1 MTILCYLIIG
11 VILLTAA
18 IVVFAYRHR
27 SKKMLKRLDQMLDTA
42 IEGEFTEDSFDESML
57 SAVES
62 KLAHYLAA
70 STVSARNL
78 REEKDKIKSL
88 IADISHQTKTPVT
101 NIMLYTELLSEQNL
115 SAENDRCVKALKQ
128 QTEKLRTLIDAL
140 VKTSRLETGIIALHP
155 SDGSLQPILRA
166 AADQLMPAA
175 KAKKISLIVTEK
187 DAKAV
192 FDPKWTE
199 EAIFNLLDNAVKY
212 TPEEGKITLYIT
224 EYPLFTAV
232 SVSDTGNGIPEEE
245 QPKIFQ
251 RFYRGKAHREENGIG
266 IGLCLV
272 RQIAENQGGYVKV
285 FSPKGQGATFSIY
298 IPRG

>member
-1 MTILCYLIIG
+1 
-11 VILLTAA
+11 
-18 IVVFAYRHR
+18 
-27 SKKMLKRLDQMLDTA
+27 
-42 IEGEFTEDSFDESML
+42 
-57 SAVES
+57 
-62 KLAHYLAA
+62 
-70 STVSARNL
+70 
-78 REEKDKIKSL
+78 
-88 IADISHQTKTPVT
+88 
-101 NIMLYTELLSEQNL
+101 
-115 SAENDRCVKALKQ
+115 
-128 QTEKLRTLIDAL
+128 
-140 VKTSRLETGIIALHP
+140 
-155 SDGSLQPILRA
+155 
-166 AADQLMPAA
+166 MPAA
-175 KAKKISLIVTEK
+175 KAKKISLIVTED

-251 RFYRGKAHREENGIG
+251 RFYRGTAHREENGIG

-298 IPRG
+298 IPRD

>member
-1 MTILCYLIIG
+1 
-11 VILLTAA
+11 
-18 IVVFAYRHR
+18 
-27 SKKMLKRLDQMLDTA
+27 MLDTA

-175 KAKKISLIVTEK
+175 KAKKISLIVTEE

-199 EAIFNLLDNAVKY
+199 EAVFNLLDNAVKY
-212 TPEEGKITLYIT
+212 TPERGKITLYIT

-232 SVSDTGNGIPEEE
+232 SVSDTGNGIPEAE
-245 QPKIFQ
+245 QPRIFR
-251 RFYRGKAHREENGIG
+251 RFYRGTEHRKEEGIG
-266 IGLCLV
+266 IGLYLV

>member
-1 MTILCYLIIG
+1 MTILGYLIIG

-18 IVVFAYRHR
+18 IVIFAYRHR
-27 SKKMLKRLDQMLDTA
+27 SKIMLKRLDQMLDTA

-128 QTEKLRTLIDAL
+128 QTEKLRNLIDAL

-155 SDGSLQPILRA
+155 SDGSLLPILHA
-166 AADQLMPAA
+166 AADQLIPAA

-199 EAIFNLLDNAVKY
+199 EAVFNLLDNAVKY
-212 TPEEGKITLYIT
+212 TPEGGKITLYVT

-245 QPKIFQ
+245 QPQIFR
-251 RFYRGKAHREENGIG
+251 RFYRGTEHRKEEGIG
-266 IGLCLV
+266 IGLYLV
-272 RQIAENQGGYVKV
+272 RQIAESQGGYVKV